1 MPIPG
6 QLVIR
11 NPSVLSRK
19 NTIQSLL
26 ILFLFSLMGCS
37 GKQDSKLKFSF
48 QLNDKEGFVPTNQL
62 AIWIEKT
69 DGNCFKT
76 FFLCDYLAYG
86 GFTDYTICPH
96 WECRDQWVNS
106 SVEVIDAVSQA
117 TPDIGDVI
125 LEFDLPV
132 NDMPPGKYQYC
143 IEIHVAENY
152 NELYYG
158 DIEINGKDD
167 PVIGEARVSYTPE
180 KYPKGSNLLSNVQV
194 TYTN

>member
-1 MPIPG
+1 MPITEQSVNPNLSI
-6 QLVIR
+6 LV
-11 NPSVLSRK
+11 RK
-19 NTIQSLL
+19 NTIQALWILL
-26 ILFLFSLMGCS
+26 LLSLMGCS
-37 GKQDSKLKFSF
+37 GKQPSKLKFSF
-48 QLNDKEGFVPTNQL
+48 QLNEKEGFVPTNQL

-86 GFTDYTICPH
+86 GFTDHTICPH
-96 WECRDQWVNS
+96 WQCRDQWVNS
-106 SVEVIDAVSQA
+106 SAEVIDAVSQA

-132 NDMPPGKYQYC
+132 NEMPPGKYQYC

-152 NELYYG
+152 NELHHG

-167 PVIGEARVSYTPE
+167 PIIGKNQVSYTPE
-180 KYPKGSNLLSNVQV
+180 KYPKGSNLLSNIQV
-194 TYTN
+194 TFTN